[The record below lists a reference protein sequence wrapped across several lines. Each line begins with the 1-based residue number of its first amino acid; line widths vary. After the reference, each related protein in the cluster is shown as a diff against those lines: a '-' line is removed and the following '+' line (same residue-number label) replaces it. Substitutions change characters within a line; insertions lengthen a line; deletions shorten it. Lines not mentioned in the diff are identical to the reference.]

1 LKNKSSIKR
10 NSPLKYDF
18 SVLSPEEFEELVNKL
33 LADKDVVVEQYRAGK
48 DDGYDGYRTNVPR
61 RAMIQVKHYASYET
75 LKSKI
80 QNEEI
85 EKIKKAK
92 PVAYVLATSFDL
104 THHQTVEL
112 KSIISAYVKD
122 AIVLGYKSI
131 CELLDNNPKVLK
143 SMVKLWSL
151 NAELIEQILHPEKIS
166 RFYQLKNRFDKIN
179 EKFVKTPD
187 LKRIQKVL
195 DEKHVVLISGEPG
208 VGKTTLAEYLC
219 FYYLALDF
227 DIEIF
232 EGDFTRESYNLNK
245 TAQKVLY
252 YFDDFLGS
260 NYLNCISDKSDSAIV
275 KFMDAIQKEPN
286 KLFILTSRTNIV
298 NRAYEYSQPY
308 RDYRLKQSQ
317 YIVDVGKYDV
327 ITKAQ
332 ILRNHLKLSD
342 LEANC
347 IQDVVHSKKYNEI
360 IRHRNFNPRLIEFVT
375 RNVNFEDCNKSY
387 LDFVKDSLDN
397 PKEIWHQCFTAQLNQ
412 FQRLLVKLV
421 VANRNSIEEKYLKSA
436 YERAKVLYNLPIPE
450 QERVDYEYT
459 LSICER
465 CILNR
470 TIEKISYPR
479 YHEKTIVTVFN
490 PSVSDYVLPSIKND
504 AELEK
509 LCSSLRTVESI
520 LFIELMNEKNE
531 RKILKRVFQKYEN
544 DEWDDA
550 KLKLMDCLNEFEH
563 LDFLIDAINHNDLMI
578 SQRNRGFL
586 LSIISKIIDK
596 YDWSD
601 FLDEHIEELQ
611 DDSAGYCNIYEVYKD
626 SSFCKKNV
634 LDKIR
639 REIVKVLKNG
649 INDRIFESFDYEFD
663 ENITRDDVYQ
673 RFESIQEDLVQ
684 DYQWLDEDDL
694 DEIQSEID
702 ASFLVDQIKAQASED
717 RWASERDDYE
727 DEMIRPKVSDAE
739 KIDKMFSDL
748 IQE

>member
-1 LKNKSSIKR
+1 MEYL
-10 NSPLKYDF
+10 LKYDF
-18 SVLSPEEFEELVNKL
+18 SVLSPEEFEEMVNKL
-33 LADKDVVVEQYRAGK
+33 LADKDIVVEQYRAGK
-48 DDGYDGYRTNVPR
+48 DDGYDAYRINVPR
-61 RAMIQVKHYASYET
+61 KAMVQAKHYASFQT

-80 QNEEI
+80 QNEELK
-85 EKIKKAK
+85 KIKKAK
-92 PVAYVLATSFDL
+92 PAAYILVTSFNL

-112 KSIISAYVKD
+112 KTIISTYVKD
-122 AIVLGYKSI
+122 AVVLGYKSI
-131 CELLDNNPKVLK
+131 CELLDNNLKVLK

-151 NAELIEQILHPEKIS
+151 NAELIEQVLHSEKKS

-179 EKFVKTPD
+179 EKFVTTPD
-187 LKRIQKVL
+187 LKRIQKTL

-232 EGDFTRESYNLNK
+232 EGDFSRESYNLNNP
-245 TAQKVLY
+245 AQKVLY

-275 KFMDAIQKEPN
+275 KFMNAIQNEPN

-308 RDYRLKQSQ
+308 RNYRLKQSQ
-317 YIVDVGKYDV
+317 YIVDVGKYDE

-347 IQDVVHSKKYNEI
+347 IQDVVRLKKYNEI

-375 RNVNFEDCNKSY
+375 RNVNFEDSNKSY

-421 VANRNSIEEKYLKSA
+421 VANRNTIVEKYLKSA
-436 YERAKVLYNLPIPE
+436 YERAKVLYSLPIPE

-459 LSICER
+459 LNICER

-470 TIEKISYPR
+470 TIEKISYPH

-509 LCSSLRTVESI
+509 LCSALRTVESI
-520 LFIELMNEKNE
+520 LFIELMDMKNE
-531 RKILKRVFQKYEN
+531 QKILKNVLRKYEN

-550 KLKLMDCLNEFEH
+550 KLKLMDCLNVFENIG
-563 LDFLIDAINHNDLMI
+563 FLIDAINHNDLVI
-578 SQRNRGFL
+578 SQRNRDTL
-586 LSIISKIIDK
+586 LSIISKTIDK

-601 FLDEHIEELQ
+601 FLNEHIEELQ

-626 SSFCKKNV
+626 SPFCQESV
-634 LDKIR
+634 LEKIR
-639 REIVKVLKNG
+639 REIVNVLKNG
-649 INDRIFESFDYEFD
+649 VNDRILESFDYEFD
-663 ENITRDDVYQ
+663 EDITEGQIYR
-673 RFESIQEDLVQ
+673 RFESIQEDLGQ
-684 DYQWLDEDDL
+684 DYQWLDDD
-694 DEIQSEID
+694 DFEEIQNGIN
-702 ASFLVDQIKAQASED
+702 ASFLVEQISAQARED

-727 DEMIRPKVSDAE
+727 DEVITSTLSDAE
-739 KIDKMFSDL
+739 KIDRMFSDL

>member
-1 LKNKSSIKR
+1 MEYL
-10 NSPLKYDF
+10 LKYDF
-18 SVLSPEEFEELVNKL
+18 SVLSSEEFEELVNKL
-33 LADKDVVVEQYRAGK
+33 LADKNVVVEQYRAGK

-151 NAELIEQILHPEKIS
+151 NAELIEQILHPEKLS

-179 EKFVKTPD
+179 EKFVITPD
-187 LKRIQKVL
+187 LKRIQKTL

-232 EGDFTRESYNLNK
+232 EGDFSRESYNLSNPE
-245 TAQKVLY
+245 QKVLY

-275 KFMDAIQKEPN
+275 KFMEAIQNEPN
-286 KLFILTSRTNIV
+286 KLFILTSRTNII
-298 NRAYEYSQPY
+298 NRAHEYSQPY
-308 RDYRLKQSQ
+308 RNYRLKQNQ
-317 YIVDVGKYDV
+317 CIVDVGKYDE

-332 ILRNHLKLSD
+332 ILRNHLKYSN

-347 IQDVVHSKKYNEI
+347 IQDIVHLKKYNEI
-360 IRHRNFNPRLIEFVT
+360 IHHSSFNPRLIEFIT
-375 RNVNFEDCNKSY
+375 RNVNFEESNKSY
-387 LDFVKDSLDN
+387 LDFVKDSLN
-397 PKEIWHQCFTAQLNQ
+397 KPKEIWHQCFTAQLNQ

-421 VANRNSIEEKYLKSA
+421 VANRNSIEEKYLKIA

-470 TIEKISYPR
+470 TIEKISYPH

-509 LCSSLRTVESI
+509 LCSALRTVESI
-520 LFIELMNEKNE
+520 LFIKSMNIKNEK
-531 RKILKRVFQKYEN
+531 RILKNVLQKYEN

-550 KLKLMDCLNEFEH
+550 KLKLMDCLNVFEN
-563 LDFLIDAINHNDLMI
+563 LGLLIEAVNNNELEI
-578 SQRNRGFL
+578 SLGNRRTI
-586 LSIISKIIDK
+586 LSIISKTINK

-601 FLDEHIEELQ
+601 FLDKHIEELH
-611 DDSAGYCNIYEVYKD
+611 DNSAGYCNIYEVYKD
-626 SSFCKKNV
+626 SFFCQERV
-634 LDKIR
+634 LEKIR

-649 INDRIFESFDYEFD
+649 INDRILESFDYDFD
-663 ENITRDDVYQ
+663 ENITKDEVYQ
-673 RFESIQEDLVQ
+673 RFEKIQEDLVQ
-684 DYQWLDEDDL
+684 DYQWLDDD
-694 DEIQSEID
+694 DFEEIQNGIN
-702 ASFLVDQIKAQASED
+702 ASFLVEQISAQARED

-727 DEMIRPKVSDAE
+727 DEVITSTLSDAE
-739 KIDKMFSDL
+739 KIDRMFSDL

>member
-1 LKNKSSIKR
+1 MKNKGSKKR
-10 NSPLKYDF
+10 IHPLKYDF
-18 SVLSPEEFEELVNKL
+18 SVLSPEEFEELINKL

-61 RAMIQVKHYASYET
+61 RAMIQVKRYASYET

-85 EKIKKAK
+85 EKIKKAN

-122 AIVLGYKSI
+122 AVVLGYKSI

-151 NAELIEQILHPEKIS
+151 NAELIEQVLHPEKLS

-179 EKFVKTPD
+179 EKFVITPD
-187 LKRIQKVL
+187 LKRIQKTL

-232 EGDFTRESYNLNK
+232 EGDFSRESYNLNK
-245 TAQKVLY
+245 PAQKVLY

-275 KFMDAIQKEPN
+275 KFMNAIQKEPN

-298 NRAYEYSQPY
+298 NRAFEYSQPY

-342 LEANC
+342 LEATC
-347 IQDVVHSKKYNEI
+347 IQDVVRSKKYNEI
-360 IRHRNFNPRLIEFVT
+360 IHHRNFNPRLIEFVT

-421 VANRNSIEEKYLKSA
+421 VANRNSIEEKYLKNA
-436 YERAKVLYNLPIPE
+436 YERAKVIYNLPIPE

-470 TIEKISYPR
+470 TIEKISYPH

-520 LFIELMNEKNE
+520 LFIELMNAKNE
-531 RKILKRVFQKYEN
+531 RKILKRVLQKYEN

-550 KLKLMDCLNEFEH
+550 KLELMDCLNEFNH
-563 LDFLIDAINHNDLMI
+563 LDLLIDAVSHNEIVI
-578 SQRNRGFL
+578 SQNNRRSV
-586 LSIISKIIDK
+586 LSIISKTINK

-601 FLDEHIEELQ
+601 FLDKHIEELQ

-626 SSFCKKNV
+626 SSFCQENV
-634 LDKIR
+634 LEKIGK
-639 REIVKVLKNG
+639 EVVKILKNG
-649 INDRIFESFDYEFD
+649 INDRILESFDYEFD
-663 ENITRDDVYQ
+663 EDITESQIYR
-673 RFESIQEDLVQ
+673 RFENIQEDLGQ
-684 DYQWLDEDDL
+684 DYQWLDDD
-694 DEIQSEID
+694 DFEEIQNGID
-702 ASFLVDQIKAQASED
+702 ASFLVEQISAQARED

-727 DEMIRPKVSDAE
+727 DEVIRPKVSDAE

-748 IQE
+748 IHE

>member
-1 LKNKSSIKR
+1 
-10 NSPLKYDF
+10 
-18 SVLSPEEFEELVNKL
+18 
-33 LADKDVVVEQYRAGK
+33 
-48 DDGYDGYRTNVPR
+48 
-61 RAMIQVKHYASYET
+61 M
-75 LKSKI
+75 
-80 QNEEI
+80 
-85 EKIKKAK
+85 
-92 PVAYVLATSFDL
+92 
-104 THHQTVEL
+104 
-112 KSIISAYVKD
+112 
-122 AIVLGYKSI
+122 
-131 CELLDNNPKVLK
+131 
-143 SMVKLWSL
+143 
-151 NAELIEQILHPEKIS
+151 
-166 RFYQLKNRFDKIN
+166 
-179 EKFVKTPD
+179 
-187 LKRIQKVL
+187 
-195 DEKHVVLISGEPG
+195 
-208 VGKTTLAEYLC
+208 
-219 FYYLALDF
+219 
-227 DIEIF
+227 
-232 EGDFTRESYNLNK
+232 
-245 TAQKVLY
+245 
-252 YFDDFLGS
+252 
-260 NYLNCISDKSDSAIV
+260 
-275 KFMDAIQKEPN
+275 
-286 KLFILTSRTNIV
+286 
-298 NRAYEYSQPY
+298 
-308 RDYRLKQSQ
+308 
-317 YIVDVGKYDV
+317 
-327 ITKAQ
+327 
-332 ILRNHLKLSD
+332 
-342 LEANC
+342 
-347 IQDVVHSKKYNEI
+347 NEI
-360 IRHRNFNPRLIEFVT
+360 T
-375 RNVNFEDCNKSY
+375 
-387 LDFVKDSLDN
+387 LDDIIIL
-397 PKEIWHQCFTAQLNQ
+397 
-412 FQRLLVKLV
+412 
-421 VANRNSIEEKYLKSA
+421 
-436 YERAKVLYNLPIPE
+436 
-450 QERVDYEYT
+450 
-459 LSICER
+459 
-465 CILNR
+465 LNR

-586 LSIISKIIDK
+586 LSIISKTIDK

-634 LDKIR
+634 LEKIR